1 MKVTNV
7 MQKDVKTC
15 GLDDTLESVALMMW
29 NNDCG
34 SAPVI
39 DQSGTPLGIITD
51 RDITMSC
58 ALNHK
63 PLWELRT
70 REVTNNR
77 PLYTCNENDDISA
90 ALETLQ
96 THRVRRL
103 PVVNDAGHLH
113 GLISIDDI
121 VACSQEKMPGMS
133 FQDTMNTLKAVCI
146 HH

>member
-1 MKVTNV
+1 MKVTDV

-15 GLDDTLESVALMMW
+15 SPDDTLESVALMMW

-39 DQSGTPLGIITD
+39 DQSGTPTGIITD

-63 PLWELRT
+63 PLWDLRT
-70 REVTNNR
+70 KDVTNNR
-77 PLYTCNENDDISA
+77 PLYTCKEKDDMSS

-96 THRVRRL
+96 THRIRRL
-103 PVVNDAGHLH
+103 PVVDDAGHLH

-121 VACSQEKMPGMS
+121 VACSKEKMPGIS
-133 FQDTMNTLKAVCI
+133 FQDTMNTLKAVCT